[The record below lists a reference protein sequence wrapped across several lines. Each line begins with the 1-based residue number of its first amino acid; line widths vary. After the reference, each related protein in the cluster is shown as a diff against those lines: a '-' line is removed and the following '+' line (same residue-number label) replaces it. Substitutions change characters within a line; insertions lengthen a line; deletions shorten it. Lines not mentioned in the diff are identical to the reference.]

1 MNHSQLS
8 FNRTASAGGSPQF
21 NRLHTA
27 SLVLSAAR
35 AHGDASGVEDASEA
49 GRCFHAAVALY
60 EAAQWRKAY
69 SMLVKLADGGHA
81 AAARLALLMLRYGAP
96 IYGAAFTAAPKQIAR
111 WATQVLREARRESSP
126 AEGSGEPSPEEPAHA
141 RSKAS
146 ASAQTQITVQASAQ
160 ALSQALAQ
168 TIAPA
173 QRFADLDD
181 EIQHDLQ
188 AAPDAHAWHRFQ
200 AAANDDFA
208 DDSGFTAARVP
219 APAPRPRPDRSPP
232 SRSNWTSCIA

>member
-27 SLVLSAAR
+27 SMVLASAKANGE
-35 AHGDASGVEDASEA
+35 AASADDSSEA
-49 GRCFHAAVALY
+49 DRCFHAAVALY

-96 IYGAAFTAAPKQIAR
+96 IYGAAFTAAPQQVAR
-111 WATQVLREARRESSP
+111 WATQVLRDARREASP
-126 AEGSGEPSPEEPAHA
+126 AGGAAESLPEAPS
-141 RSKAS
+141 
-146 ASAQTQITVQASAQ
+146 QAS
-160 ALSQALAQ
+160 SQ
-168 TIAPA
+168 IFSKVPAPS
-173 QRFADLDD
+173 QRYADLDD
-181 EIQHDLQ
+181 AVESDLKT
-188 AAPDAHAWHRFQ
+188 APYAPAWHRFQ

-208 DDSGFTAARVP
+208 DDSGFTAAPVP